1 MRYHTLPL
9 NSLKT
14 LISYGFL
21 LVFLMGEFITLIDKY
36 KDFDTMTA
44 TMLNK
49 FVEKIFVHER
59 DRKCSQESS
68 SPL

>member
-1 MRYHTLPL
+1 
-9 NSLKT
+9 
-14 LISYGFL
+14 
-21 LVFLMGEFITLIDKY
+21 MGELITLIDKY